1 MIRLRYLES
10 LSYREIAEKTG
21 IAEAQV
27 GMKLSRAL
35 KLMKKGQGDIVQ
47 VSTIQTKM

>member
-35 KLMKKGQGDIVQ
+35 KLMKKELAKLGV
-47 VSTIQTKM
+47 VSCNIG